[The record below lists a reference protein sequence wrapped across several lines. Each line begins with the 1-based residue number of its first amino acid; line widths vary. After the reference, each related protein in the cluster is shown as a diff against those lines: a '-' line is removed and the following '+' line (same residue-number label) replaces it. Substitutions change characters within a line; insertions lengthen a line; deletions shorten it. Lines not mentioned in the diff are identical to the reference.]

1 MNITKLIVKKLFGR
15 FDYEIDFSNKKLLI
29 ITAPNGYGKSTI
41 LKIIKSFV
49 DSDYIYFINEN
60 FQSIEFTFDNNKKV
74 FIQKIRNYEGT
85 LFDDVFEEEDFDLKN
100 NATSIEIYSDENK
113 YIINAEN
120 YERKVERFE
129 RMLPVTRLD
138 RDLWLDDRSNEVYS
152 FNEMLNKFKESRLIQ
167 DSLEL
172 PHWLINI
179 TTQLKIEYI
188 STNRLLSVDYI
199 IPRRNRAEN
208 YNKLMVDVIAK
219 EIKDEIDKE
228 IKKQFNEGRK
238 RETSFPTRLMEALEE
253 NEEIHDSEIKDLITQ
268 IQEYE
273 SKYLSLDIVPDTGST
288 KQLGTSKFV
297 SSMDQSVSAGRIVL
311 KTYLNDVIEKFKL
324 LDDLAKKLTL
334 FSKSINDL
342 MSFKKL
348 SISSEKGFVIK
359 TYKSDPDKYN
369 YIVPLS
375 SLSSGEQHLLVLL
388 GKLIFAQKNNGLIL
402 IDEPEISL
410 HPEWQESFLDILSSI
425 QTISNFEILI
435 ATHSPIL
442 IGDRWDDV
450 IELRDQVVN

>member
-1 MNITKLIVKKLFGR
+1 MNIEKLKIKKLFGR
-15 FDYEIDFSNKKLLI
+15 FDYEIDFSNKELLI

-49 DSDYIYFINEN
+49 DSDYIYFIREN
-60 FQSIEFTFDNNKKV
+60 FESIDFHLSNKTVITIEKNRYYSQSLFSDILELEKLD
-74 FIQKIRNYEGT
+74 
-85 LFDDVFEEEDFDLKN
+85 FDDSKL
-100 NATSIEIYSDENK
+100 SITIICGDNRHVINSDS
-113 YIINAEN
+113 
-120 YERKVERFE
+120 YERNIERFE

-138 RDLWLDDRSNEVYS
+138 RDHWIDDRTNEVYS
-152 FNEMLNKFKESRLIQ
+152 FNELLNNFKDSRFVKE
-167 DSLEL
+167 SLEL
-172 PHWLINI
+172 PQWLLNI
-179 TTQLKIEYI
+179 TTQLIIDYI
-188 STNRLLSVDYI
+188 STNRLSTEFI
-199 IPRRNRAEN
+199 PPRRARTEN
-208 YNKLMVDVIAK
+208 YNKLMVDIIAK

-253 NEEIHDSEIKDLITQ
+253 NEQVQDGEIKNLITQ
-268 IQEYE
+268 IQDYE

-297 SSMDQSVSAGRIVL
+297 SKSDQSVSAGRIVL

-348 SISSEKGFVIK
+348 SISSENGFVIK
-359 TYKSDPDKYN
+359 TYKSDPEKYN

-375 SLSSGEQHLLVLL
+375 SLSSGEQHLLVLI
-388 GKLIFAQKNNGLIL
+388 GKLIFSRKNSGLIL

-410 HPEWQESFLDILSSI
+410 HPEWQESLLDILSSI
-425 QTISNFEILI
+425 QKISNFEILV

-442 IGDRWDDV
+442 IGNRWDDV
-450 IELRDQVVN
+450 IELRDQVKS

>member
-1 MNITKLIVKKLFGR
+1 MNIEKLKIKKLFGR
-15 FDYEIDFSNKKLLI
+15 FDYEIDFSNKELLI

-49 DSDYIYFINEN
+49 DSDYIYFIREN
-60 FQSIEFTFDNNKKV
+60 FESIDFHLSNKTVITIEKNRYFSQSNFSDILESEKLD
-74 FIQKIRNYEGT
+74 
-85 LFDDVFEEEDFDLKN
+85 FDDSKL
-100 NATSIEIYSDENK
+100 SITIICSDNK
-113 YIINAEN
+113 HVINSDS
-120 YERKVERFE
+120 YERNIERFE

-138 RDLWLDDRSNEVYS
+138 RDHWIDDRTNEVYS
-152 FNEMLNKFKESRLIQ
+152 FNELLNNFKDSRFVKE
-167 DSLEL
+167 SLEL
-172 PHWLINI
+172 PQWLLNI
-179 TTQLKIEYI
+179 TTQLIIDYI
-188 STNRLLSVDYI
+188 STNRLSTEFI
-199 IPRRNRAEN
+199 PPRRARTEN
-208 YNKLMVDVIAK
+208 YNKLMVDIIAK

-253 NEEIHDSEIKDLITQ
+253 NEQVQDGEIKNLITQ
-268 IQEYE
+268 IQDYE

-297 SSMDQSVSAGRIVL
+297 SKSDQSVSAGRIVL

-348 SISSEKGFVIK
+348 SISSENGFVIK
-359 TYKSDPDKYN
+359 TYKSDPGKYN
-369 YIVPLS
+369 FIVPLS
-375 SLSSGEQHLLVLL
+375 SLSSGEQHLLVLI
-388 GKLIFAQKNNGLIL
+388 GKLIFSRKNSGLIL

-410 HPEWQESFLDILSSI
+410 HPEWQESLLDILSSI
-425 QTISNFEILI
+425 QKISNFEILV

-442 IGDRWDDV
+442 IGNRWDDV
-450 IELRDQVVN
+450 IELRDQVKS

>member
-1 MNITKLIVKKLFGR
+1 MKIKELVVKGLFGR
-15 FDYEIDFSNKKLLI
+15 FDYEINFLNKKLLI
-29 ITAPNGYGKSTI
+29 ITAPNGYGKSTL

-49 DSDYIYFINEN
+49 DSDYIFFINEN
-60 FQSIEFTFDNNKKV
+60 FESIEFTFDNNKKV
-74 FIQKIRNYEGT
+74 FIKKVRYHEGG
-85 LFDDVFEEEDFDLKN
+85 LFDDFFEEEDFDLKGN
-100 NATSIEIYSDENK
+100 STSIEIYSDDHK

-129 RMLPVTRLD
+129 RMLPVTRLNK
-138 RDLWLDDRSNEVYS
+138 DLWMDDRTSEVYS
-152 FNEMLNKFKESRLIQ
+152 FNEMLNKFKDTRLVQ

-172 PHWLINI
+172 PSWLINI
-179 TTQLKIEYI
+179 TTQLNIEYI
-188 STNRLLSVDYI
+188 STNRLLGMDYI
-199 IPRRNRAEN
+199 IPKRNRAESH
-208 YNKLMVDVIAK
+208 NKLMVDVIAG

-253 NEEIHDSEIKDLITQ
+253 NEEIHDIEIKDLITQ
-268 IQEYE
+268 IQIYE

-348 SISSEKGFVIK
+348 SISSEKGFVIM

-375 SLSSGEQHLLVLL
+375 SLSSGEQHLLVLI
-388 GKLIFAQKNNGLIL
+388 GKLIFSQKNSGLIL

-410 HPEWQESFLDILSSI
+410 HPEWQESLLDILSSI
-425 QTISNFEILI
+425 QKISNFEILI

-450 IELRDQVVN
+450 IELRDQVVS

>member
-1 MNITKLIVKKLFGR
+1 MNIKKLNIENLFGR
-15 FDYEIDFSNKKLLI
+15 FDYEIDFSNKNLLI

-49 DSDYIYFINEN
+49 DSDYLYFIHEN
-60 FQSIEFTFDNNKKV
+60 FKLINFTLNDNSVITIERNKYYESSLFSDTSDIEDFEFDDSRISITITYNNNKH
-74 FIQKIRNYEGT
+74 
-85 LFDDVFEEEDFDLKN
+85 
-100 NATSIEIYSDENK
+100 
-113 YIINAEN
+113 IINVDS
-120 YERKVERFE
+120 YEQNIERFE

-138 RDLWLDDRSNEVYS
+138 RDHWIDDRSNEVYS
-152 FNEMLNKFKESRLIQ
+152 FNELINKFKDSRLIKE
-167 DSLEL
+167 SLEL
-172 PHWLINI
+172 PQWLINI
-179 TTQLKIEYI
+179 TTQLIVEYI
-188 STNRLLSVDYI
+188 STNRLSTDFI
-199 IPRRNRAEN
+199 PPRRARAEN
-208 YNKLMVDVIAK
+208 YNKLMVDIIAK

-238 RETSFPTRLMEALEE
+238 RETSFPTRLMTALEQ
-253 NEEIHDSEIKDLITQ
+253 NEQVNESDIKSLITQ
-268 IQEYE
+268 IQNYE

-297 SSMDQSVSAGRIVL
+297 SKTDQSVSAGRIVL

-375 SLSSGEQHLLVLL
+375 SLSSGEQHLLVLI
-388 GKLIFAQKNNGLIL
+388 GKLIFSQKNNGLIL

-410 HPEWQESFLDILSSI
+410 HPEWQESLLDILSSI
-425 QTISNFEILI
+425 QKISNFEILI